1 MLEHNMRHTDDQIL
15 SGYYKYHQ
23 TNADADF
30 WAWEEIDEL
39 CHDLAS
45 GLRITGKL
53 IESAPSDWSLNC
65 IGAGPLE
72 NLVYRFE
79 LLAVTA
85 IAAIAETSERMR
97 RAILSVNVDDDSP
110 GRAAWEALLRK
121 HHGDIDA
128 L

>member
-1 MLEHNMRHTDDQIL
+1 MRHTDDQIL
-15 SGYYKYHQ
+15 SGYYKHQQ
-23 TNADADF
+23 TNADEDF
-30 WAWEEIDEL
+30 WAWEEVDEL

-53 IESAPSDWSLNC
+53 IESAPSDWSMSC

-79 LLAVTA
+79 LPAVTA
-85 IAAIAETSERMR
+85 IAEIAETSVRMQ
-97 RAILSVNVDDDSP
+97 RAILSINVDDASP
-110 GRAAWEALLRK
+110 ALAAWEALLRK
-121 HHGDIDA
+121 HHGDINA

>member
-1 MLEHNMRHTDDQIL
+1 MLHTDDQIL
-15 SGYYKYHQ
+15 SGYYKHQQ
-23 TNADADF
+23 TNADEDF
-30 WAWEEIDEL
+30 WAWEEVDEL

-53 IESAPSDWSLNC
+53 IESAPSDWSLSR

-72 NLVYRFE
+72 DLVYRFD
-79 LLAVTA
+79 LPAVK
-85 IAAIAETSERMR
+85 AIAEIAATSERMQ

-110 GRAAWEALLRK
+110 ALAAWEVLMRK
-121 HHGDIDA
+121 HYGDIDA